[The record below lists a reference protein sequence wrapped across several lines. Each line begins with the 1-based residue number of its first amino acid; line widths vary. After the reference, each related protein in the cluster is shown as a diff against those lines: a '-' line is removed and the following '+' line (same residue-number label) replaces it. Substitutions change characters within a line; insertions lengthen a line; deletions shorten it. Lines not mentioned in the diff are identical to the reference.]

1 MHMEREHK
9 AIEFECDTCD
19 FRATAEDKLKN
30 HKIEKHKVKCD
41 HCAET
46 FLDEKNLTNMYAEY
60 KFIILNTLICT

>member
-41 HCAET
+41 HCVET
-46 FLDEKNLTNMYAEY
+46 FLDEKNT
-60 KFIILNTLICT
+60 